1 LKFKNKII
9 AYILAILFPGGG
21 YFYTR
26 HYLLGLLDA
35 IVEIFLLLYFA
46 TTLQD
51 VLNRVDGSLVPMLM
65 LGAIFVAVKA
75 ISVIHSSHFTEE
87 FIPRKK
93 EVQANPAAAKRRPAN
108 QNQQTEAG
116 Q

>member
-1 LKFKNKII
+1 
-9 AYILAILFPGGG
+9 
-21 YFYTR
+21 
-26 HYLLGLLDA
+26 
-35 IVEIFLLLYFA
+35 
-46 TTLQD
+46 
-51 VLNRVDGSLVPMLM
+51 MLM

-93 EVQANPAAAKRRPAN
+93 EVQANPAVARRRPEN
-108 QNQQTEAG
+108 QKQQTEAG